1 MDRNKSQQFM
11 LKVVGDVGTAMIA
24 NLVLVGDRVGLFRA
38 MAGAGHITAADL
50 AERSGIAPRYVEE
63 WLAAMVSADYVEY
76 EPQAETYL
84 LPEEHALFFANQNTE
99 YYLGGLFGGL
109 PLVSAAVPRVI
120 EAFEQGH
127 GIAFADFGAQLPQ
140 ALEAMNRP
148 VYESRLVNVW
158 LATMPEV
165 VERLQ
170 AGGRAMDIGTGTGI
184 VPILLA
190 KAFPDA
196 WVGGLDIDAR
206 SIEIAGAQAREAGVG
221 DRVHLQCAGVDDLR
235 SDAPFDFISTFD
247 CVHDLPDPLGALRR
261 IREHLADGGTYLMV
275 EPKVSDKLEE
285 NRHPFGRMLY
295 GISCLHCVPQALAQ
309 GGPGLGA
316 CWGPGRARKLAQ
328 EAGFSRFDLLPIRS
342 PAQAFY
348 ALRA

>member
-24 NLVLVGDRVGLFRA
+24 NLVLVGDRVGLFRS
-38 MAGAGHITAADL
+38 MAGAGPITSDAL
-50 AERSGIAPRYVEE
+50 AERAGIAPRYVEE
-63 WLAAMVSADYVEY
+63 WLGAMVSADYVEFD
-76 EPQAETYL
+76 PQGQTYL
-84 LPEEHALFFANQNTE
+84 LPVEHALFFANRDTE

-120 EAFEQGH
+120 EAFEQGR
-127 GIAFADFGAQLPQ
+127 GIAFADFGAELPQ

-148 VYESRLVNVW
+148 VYERRLVDVW

-165 VERLQ
+165 VERLR

-190 KAFPDA
+190 KAFPQA

-206 SIEIAGAQAREAGVG
+206 SIEIARAQAAQAGVG
-221 DRVHLQCAGVDDLR
+221 DRVHLQCAGVDEMQA
-235 SDAPFDFISTFD
+235 DAPFDFVSTFD

-261 IREHLADGGTYLMV
+261 IRDRLADGGVYLMV
-275 EPKVSDKLEE
+275 EPKVSDRLEE
-285 NRHPFGRMLY
+285 NRNPFGRMLY

-316 CWGPGRARKLAQ
+316 CWGPARARALAN